1 MRSAILLAI
10 LIPYA
15 SIAQPILPNPMTTPG
30 VADPNLPKEIICDPT
45 WSTKEVRPPKAY
57 THGLKLQEL
66 QSPEYTDKNPSH
78 YQQDH
83 LIPLE
88 LGGDATDPRN
98 EWAQSWHG
106 NCSAHE
112 KDQLENVLHD
122 LVCSGMITLQD
133 AQDEIARNWIAS
145 YQVRIGPLK

>member
-1 MRSAILLAI
+1 MA
-10 LIPYA
+10 
-15 SIAQPILPNPMTTPG
+15 
-30 VADPNLPKEIICDPT
+30 PK
-45 WSTKEVRPPKAY
+45 KYVRPPKSY
-57 THGLKLQEL
+57 TYALKMQEL
-66 QSPEYTDKNPSH
+66 QAPSH

-88 LGGDATDPRN
+88 LGAHPTDPKN

-112 KDQLENVLHD
+112 KSNLESVLHD
-122 LVCSGMITLQD
+122 MVCSGVISLSD

-145 YQVRIGPLK
+145 YQLRIGPLKC